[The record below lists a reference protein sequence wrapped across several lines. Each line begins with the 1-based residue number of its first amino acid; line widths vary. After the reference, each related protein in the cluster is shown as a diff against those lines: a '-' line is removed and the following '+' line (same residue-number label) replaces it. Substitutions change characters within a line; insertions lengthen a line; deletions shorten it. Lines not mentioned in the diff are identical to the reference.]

1 MVKVK
6 LVRAGCAAAAAVPRR
21 SAHLAES
28 WQRREVGSSSE
39 SVPPTT
45 RLMATSSG
53 SPSPRRLLASSPTT
67 GLSSTLCTSPSA
79 SNHSSSPGPG
89 LPVLTSPSRHSTQPS
104 LPSYPRCQRSLPSA
118 KPVVS
123 RPPFLLPFP
132 SPKLPSLPVSTK
144 FLLLSLCLFLMLVLY
159 TI

>member
-1 MVKVK
+1 MAKVK

-21 SAHLAES
+21 SARLAES
-28 WQRREVGSSSE
+28 RQRREVGSSSE
-39 SVPPTT
+39 SVP
-45 RLMATSSG
+45 TSSG
-53 SPSPRRLLASSPTT
+53 SPSPRRPLASSPTT
-67 GLSSTLCTSPSA
+67 GLSPASPSA

-89 LPVLTSPSRHSTQPS
+89 LPVPTSRHSTQPS

-118 KPVVS
+118 KPAVS

-132 SPKLPSLPVSTK
+132 SPKLPSPPVSTK
-144 FLLLSLCLFLMLVLY
+144 FLLLSLCLFLILVLY